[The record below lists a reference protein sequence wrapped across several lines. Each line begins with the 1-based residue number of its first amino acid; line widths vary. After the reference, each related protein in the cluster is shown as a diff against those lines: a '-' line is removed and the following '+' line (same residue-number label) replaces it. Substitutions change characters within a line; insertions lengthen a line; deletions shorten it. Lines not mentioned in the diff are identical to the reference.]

1 MKDIQELQ
9 PYIAANDFSQLFILT
24 DGNTSKYCLP
34 VLLEKAE
41 ILADRQA
48 SLLEIP
54 AGEENKS
61 LQTADSLITS
71 LSESGADRQA
81 CVISL
86 GGGAV
91 TDMGGFVCSVYKRG
105 IKNLN
110 VPTTLTAM
118 ADAAIGGKTAV
129 NHSGIKNLI
138 GTFNFTSEVFMDT
151 EFLSSLTQEQI
162 KDGAAEMLKTFLLF
176 DYAKAEKM
184 MQISDFGSMDRDLIK
199 ACAEIKEK
207 VVAQDPYDRK
217 ERKKLNFG
225 HTLGHAAEMFY
236 GYSHGHSV
244 AVGMHYALQL
254 SVKYAGYDRQ
264 KADRVRAFIEKN
276 YFVPDYEKDM
286 QHLIPLMRQDKKNN
300 GEKINFVLL

>member
-184 MQISDFGSMDRDLIK
+184 MQISDFDSMDRDLIK

-217 ERKKLNFG
+217 ERKKLKSN
-225 HTLGHAAEMFY
+225 TT
-236 GYSHGHSV
+236 S
-244 AVGMHYALQL
+244 
-254 SVKYAGYDRQ
+254 
-264 KADRVRAFIEKN
+264 
-276 YFVPDYEKDM
+276 
-286 QHLIPLMRQDKKNN
+286 
-300 GEKINFVLL
+300 